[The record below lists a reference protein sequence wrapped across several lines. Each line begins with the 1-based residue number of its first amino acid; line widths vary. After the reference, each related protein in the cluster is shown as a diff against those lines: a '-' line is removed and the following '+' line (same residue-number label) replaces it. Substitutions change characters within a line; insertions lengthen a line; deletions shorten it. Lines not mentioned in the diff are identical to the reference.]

1 MIGFA
6 LRLFKMPP
14 RTRRVR
20 QRPLKDRILD
30 AINIWD
36 LELWLSEEIETS
48 NVDWKQIGTSVGLAF
63 NICFFLA
70 RANTGGSNNADNDVF
85 GDGSSRGF
93 LSYLVS
99 SSRMSSLVLQG

>member
-1 MIGFA
+1 
-6 LRLFKMPP
+6 MPQ

-48 NVDWKQIGTSVGLAF
+48 DVDWKKIGAFIGLAC
-63 NICFFLA
+63 NVLFFLA
-70 RANTGGSNNADNDVF
+70 RANTGGSSNAEDDVF
-85 GDGSSRGF
+85 GDGSGRGF
-93 LSYLVS
+93 FSYLVGS
-99 SSRMSSLVLQG
+99 AAHDATEVKC